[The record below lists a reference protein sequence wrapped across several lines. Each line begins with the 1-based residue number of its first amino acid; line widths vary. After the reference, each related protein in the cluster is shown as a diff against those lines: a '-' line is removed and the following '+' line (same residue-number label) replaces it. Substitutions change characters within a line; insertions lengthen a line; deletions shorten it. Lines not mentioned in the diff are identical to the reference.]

1 MGLAETLEPMTGWA
15 PARQRDRLL
24 SLRPEHDRANWWLG
38 VIQYAAFGATG
49 PDGVAAEVRRG
60 WATVAAVALE
70 AAAETGDLAEPEVA
84 TRLADLSKGMSRYG
98 SPEEVH
104 AALRPDDVARRCLA
118 AAGMSPE
125 EAGSKEWTPRVEDVG
140 IMRRLRK
147 VRQVAHH
154 AVQLADEVE
163 DEQLR
168 QELAAWRE
176 VLPKLP

>member
-1 MGLAETLEPMTGWA
+1 MSLAETLDPMTGWA
-15 PARQRDRLL
+15 PARQRERLL
-24 SLRPEHDRANWWLG
+24 ALRPERDRANWWLG

-49 PDGVAAEVRRG
+49 LDDVTPEVRRG

-98 SPEEVH
+98 RPEELH

-118 AAGMSPE
+118 AAGMSPA
-125 EAGSKEWTPRVEDVG
+125 EAGATEWAPRAEDVG
-140 IMRRLRK
+140 IMRKLRK
-147 VRQVAHH
+147 VRNVVHH
-154 AVQLADEVE
+154 AVQLADEVD
-163 DEQLR
+163 DERLR
-168 QELAAWRE
+168 RELAAWRE